1 LVLVGQL
8 RLVDQPVLKVQIL
21 YLAQS
26 LLLVVEQARMP
37 LIVLEAVQQV
47 VQEVLARFKLVVLVR
62 QDKAMRVAMLWVV
75 EVMDTLVA
83 VEAALV
89 LRV

>member
-1 LVLVGQL
+1 MLVGQL